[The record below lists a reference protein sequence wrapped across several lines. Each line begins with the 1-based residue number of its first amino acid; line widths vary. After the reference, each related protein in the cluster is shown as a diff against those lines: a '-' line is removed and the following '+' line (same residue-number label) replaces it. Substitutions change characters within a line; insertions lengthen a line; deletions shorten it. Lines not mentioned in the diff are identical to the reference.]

1 MQSEVVTFTFT
12 FPSRR
17 QLQTAATTFM
27 QQLIS
32 SVAASLGVPESSVTV
47 SLVANTT
54 NSYEVSIIQFSN
66 LAVTPTEVVAAASTP
81 SFLNAVGSAVGSTPT
96 LETPPAIGMVVTPVP
111 SPPPPFPPPGPPPPP
126 PLLPWSSP
134 VNQIHSGSSSQ
145 SNLGTATDG
154 TGLSKE
160 MLWVIIIAVIVVM
173 VVLGCLAAFCY
184 GKRISKGQYPSAP
197 GAAGG
202 RPGLRR
208 QVSPEEEREAR
219 ARRAAAAAEG
229 EPSPQGDAAVTNVRM
244 QDVRL
249 IELGMAVERTMAIT
263 RQPSGGS
270 PAHPHIPREQMG
282 AGPSSSSATNIENR
296 LAGMQGAINDIRE
309 ALTPKSAAAQG
320 REVSRRESMP
330 RRPSREDSEGREV
343 PVWERQEGQGSPS
356 TSQSRIRK
364 EADLGI

>member
-1 MQSEVVTFTFT
+1 M
-12 FPSRR
+12 
-17 QLQTAATTFM
+17 
-27 QQLIS
+27 
-32 SVAASLGVPESSVTV
+32 
-47 SLVANTT
+47 
-54 NSYEVSIIQFSN
+54 
-66 LAVTPTEVVAAASTP
+66 VVARQP
-81 SFLNAVGSAVGSTPT
+81 D
-96 LETPPAIGMVVTPVP
+96 
-111 SPPPPFPPPGPPPPP
+111 PF
-126 PLLPWSSP
+126 
-134 VNQIHSGSSSQ
+134 GSSSQ
-145 SNLGTATDG
+145 SNLGTATNG

-208 QVSPEEEREAR
+208 QVSPEEEREA
-219 ARRAAAAAEG
+219 
-229 EPSPQGDAAVTNVRM
+229 SPQGDAAVTNVRM

-343 PVWERQEGQGSPS
+343 PVWERQEGQGSP
-356 TSQSRIRK
+356 
-364 EADLGI
+364 